1 MYTKEELLA
10 IHFTLEKLIIT
21 EFQHQIKPEQ
31 IQEVRDRVVQRIYEE
46 NLRHPKENKS
56 MSGWLNELILQ
67 EISEN

>member
-21 EFQHQIKPEQ
+21 EFKHQIKPEQ
-31 IQEVRDRVVQRIYEE
+31 IQEVRDRIIRRINEK
-46 NLRHPKENKS
+46 NLHHPKENKS

-67 EISEN
+67 EIREN

>member
-21 EFQHQIKPEQ
+21 EFQYQIKPEQ
-31 IQEVRDRVVQRIYEE
+31 IQEVRDRVVLRISEE
-46 NLRHPKENKS
+46 NLQHQKENKS
-56 MSGWLNELILQ
+56 ISGWLNELILQ